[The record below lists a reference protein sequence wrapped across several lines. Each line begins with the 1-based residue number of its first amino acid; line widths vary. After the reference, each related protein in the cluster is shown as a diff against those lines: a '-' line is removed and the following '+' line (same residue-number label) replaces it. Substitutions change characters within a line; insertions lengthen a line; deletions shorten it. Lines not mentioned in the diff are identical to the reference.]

1 MTYPDRIPMQNAKPL
16 RLEEIGTLHFEP
28 MDFKRFKALAL
39 AYEAGKE
46 GGTMPTVMNAANE
59 VAVQLFMN
67 GRIPFLQIEEI
78 VERMMDNHQ
87 SISLPNLEEI
97 LETDSITR
105 KMVYD
110 MVK

>member
-1 MTYPDRIPMQNAKPL
+1 
-16 RLEEIGTLHFEP
+16 
-28 MDFKRFKALAL
+28 
-39 AYEAGKE
+39 
-46 GGTMPTVMNAANE
+46 MPTVMNAANE
-59 VAVQLFMN
+59 VAVQFFMN

-87 SISLPNLEEI
+87 SISSPNLEAI